1 MSYDFRMFK
10 HHFFSF
16 FLDRHCRHKGHFG
29 HFGRRGDFF
38 DRFGGPGGP
47 GMKPGRLLTSEDLH
61 LIILALIS
69 EKPSH
74 GYEIIKEIERRSS
87 GIYTPSPGMIYPA
100 LTYLEEA
107 SFAVSEA
114 DGTKKLYRITEAGA
128 EYLAK
133 NREQVDALLQRLAH
147 WGEKI
152 SHFRE
157 QVAQEEETEERWGGS
172 PREQQRKEWREMK
185 AEFHELRRELKSAL
199 FEKLSA
205 TLEEKKRVLAI
216 LKKAIQEIRAGKA

>member
-1 MSYDFRMFK
+1 MFK

-16 FLDRHCRHKGHFG
+16 FRDTHCAHKGF
-29 HFGRRGDFF
+29 FGRRGEFF
-38 DRFGGPGGP
+38 DRFGGSGGP
-47 GMKPGRLLTSEDLH
+47 GFKPGRLLTSEDLH

-87 GIYTPSPGMIYPA
+87 GIYAPSPGMIYPA

-114 DGTKKLYRITEAGA
+114 EGAKKLYRITEAGS
-128 EYLAK
+128 EQLAK
-133 NREQVDALLQRLAH
+133 NREHVDALLQRLAL
-147 WGEKI
+147 WGQKI
-152 SHFRE
+152 SHFRD
-157 QVAQEEETEERWGGS
+157 QMAQEEETDERWGGS
-172 PREQQRKEWREMK
+172 PREQQRQEWREMK
-185 AEFHELRRELKSAL
+185 AEFHDLRRELKSAL

-205 TLEEKKRVLAI
+205 SLEGKRRVLGI
-216 LKKAIQEIRAGKA
+216 LRKAIQEIRSVQD

>member
-1 MSYDFRMFK
+1 MFK

-16 FLDRHCRHKGHFG
+16 FRDAHCAHKGFFG
-29 HFGRRGDFF
+29 HRGEFF
-38 DRFGGPGGP
+38 DRFGGSGGP
-47 GMKPGRLLTSEDLH
+47 GIKPGRLLTSEDLH

-114 DGTKKLYRITEAGA
+114 EGAKKLYRITEAGSDQ
-128 EYLAK
+128 LAK
-133 NREQVDALLQRLAH
+133 NREHVDALLQRLAM
-147 WGEKI
+147 WGQKI
-152 SHFRE
+152 SHFRD
-157 QVAQEEETEERWGGS
+157 QMAQEEETDERWGGS
-172 PREQQRKEWREMK
+172 PRDQQRREWREVK
-185 AEFHELRRELKSAL
+185 AEFHDLKRELKSAL

-205 TLEEKKRVLAI
+205 SLDEKKRVLAI
-216 LKKAIQEIRAGKA
+216 LRKAIQEIRESK

>member
-1 MSYDFRMFK
+1 MFK
-10 HHFFSF
+10 HHFLSF
-16 FLDRHCRHKGHFG
+16 FLDRHCRHKGF
-29 HFGRRGDFF
+29 FGRRGEFF

-74 GYEIIKEIERRSS
+74 GYEIIKSIERRSS

-107 SFAVSEA
+107 SFAVSETE
-114 DGTKKLYRITEAGA
+114 GTKKLYRITEAGS

-133 NREQVDALLQRLAH
+133 NREHADALLDRLAL
-147 WGEKI
+147 WGQKI
-152 SHFRE
+152 SHFRD
-157 QVAQEEETEERWGGS
+157 QMAQEEETDERWGGS

-185 AEFHELRRELKSAL
+185 TEFHELRRELKSAL

-205 TLEEKKRVLAI
+205 SLEEKKRVLAV
-216 LKKAIQEIRAGKA
+216 LRKAIQEIRAGKD

>member
-1 MSYDFRMFK
+1 MFK
-10 HHFFSF
+10 RHFLSF
-16 FLDRHCRHKGHFG
+16 FLDRHCHHKGF
-29 HFGRRGDFF
+29 FGRHGEFF

-47 GMKPGRLLTSEDLH
+47 GFKPGRLLSSEDLH

-74 GYEIIKEIERRSS
+74 GYEIIKSIERRSS

-114 DGTKKLYRITEAGA
+114 EGTKKLYRITEAGS

-133 NREQVDALLQRLAH
+133 NREQVDTLLERLAL
-147 WGEKI
+147 WGQKI
-152 SHFRE
+152 SHFRD
-157 QVAQEEETEERWGGS
+157 QMAQDEEADERWGGS
-172 PREQQRKEWREMK
+172 PRDQQRKEWREMK

-205 TLEEKKRVLAI
+205 SLEEKKRVLAI
-216 LKKAIQEIRAGKA
+216 LRKAIQEIRADKG

>member
-1 MSYDFRMFK
+1 MFK

-16 FLDRHCRHKGHFG
+16 FLNCHCHHKGHFG
-29 HFGRRGDFF
+29 PFGRRGDFF

-47 GMKPGRLLTSEDLH
+47 GMRPGKLLTSEDLH

-69 EKPSH
+69 EAPSH
-74 GYEIIKEIERRSS
+74 GYEIIKAIERRSS

-114 DGTKKLYRITEAGA
+114 EGAKKLYRITEAGS

-133 NREQVDALLQRLAH
+133 NREHVDALLERLTF
-147 WGEKI
+147 WGQKV
-152 SHFRE
+152 SHFRD
-157 QVAQEEETEERWGGS
+157 QMAQEEETDERWGGS
-172 PREQQRKEWREMK
+172 PREQQRKGWREVK
-185 AEFHELRRELKSAL
+185 AEFHDLKRELKSAL

-205 TLEEKKRVLAI
+205 SLEEKRRVLAI
-216 LKKAIQEIRAGKA
+216 LRKAI